1 MNVIVLESEA
11 FEQLKQE
18 FKGYVKQALNEFIRE
33 KNLAESSEWITIEEA
48 MKLLPYKSKTTWQK
62 LRDNGIIE
70 ISQSPGS
77 RTILYS
83 KKSIQKY
90 LNNNR
95 VKF

>member
-1 MNVIVLESEA
+1 MNVIVLDSEA

-18 FKGYVKQALNEFIRE
+18 IKAFVKQALNEFMRE
-33 KNLAESSEWITIEEA
+33 KQFAETSEWITLEEA

>member
-1 MNVIVLESEA
+1 MNVIVLDSEA

-18 FKGYVKQALNEFIRE
+18 IKAYVKQALNEFMRE
-33 KNLAESSEWITIEEA
+33 KQFAETSEWITLEEA

>member
-1 MNVIVLESEA
+1 MNVIVLDSEA

-33 KNLAESSEWITIEEA
+33 KNIAETSEWITIEEA

>member
-1 MNVIVLESEA
+1 MNVIVLDSEA

-18 FKGYVKQALNEFIRE
+18 IKAYVKQGLNEFMRE
-33 KNLAESSEWITIEEA
+33 KQFAETSEWITLEEA

-83 KKSIQKY
+83 KKSIQNY

>member
-1 MNVIVLESEA
+1 MNVIVLDSEA

-18 FKGYVKQALNEFIRE
+18 IKAYVKQALNEFMRE
-33 KNLAESSEWITIEEA
+33 KQFAGTSEWITIEEA
-48 MKLLPYKSKTTWQK
+48 MKLLPYKSRTTWQK

-83 KKSIQKY
+83 KKSIEKY
-90 LNNNR
+90 LDNNR